1 MSELKSRL
9 PGKPKQEDVD
19 AFISGADVKTKASAT
34 ESPEIAASITAKK
47 KKSLLKVKQ
56 PPKNIYPWEEATIRD
71 DVVKVYNL
79 RLPEAYLL
87 KLKYISDNTPDSMQK
102 FCLQVV
108 LSAIDEK
115 IAELGYCQK

>member
-9 PGKPKQEDVD
+9 PGKPKQQDLD
-19 AFISGADVKTKASAT
+19 AFILGADVKAKLP
-34 ESPEIAASITAKK
+34 ESEEPVKENSP
-47 KKSLLKVKQ
+47 SKVKQ
-56 PPKNIYPWEEATIRD
+56 TKKVIYPWEEPGIRD

-87 KLKYISDNTPDSMQK
+87 KLKYISENTPDSMQK

-108 LSAIDEK
+108 QSAIDAK
-115 IAELGYCQK
+115 IAELVK